1 MLICQRRP
9 PPGEQHLAA
18 FRAHLLELS
27 LSGSGLEP
35 GADMFQFHA
44 TANYPLHCVPGRP
57 YKSSHAEMLEQGLPG
72 TVSTSFRGS
81 PDGIE
86 LSQHRASSPD
96 NLAITSKLLTQQRSR
111 TSICFR
117 VRLQASLPHPVGLL
131 GARQWL
137 GSGESVREISP
148 RRGSCVPGLCAAA
161 MGRRVRAF
169 PAL

>member
-1 MLICQRRP
+1 MAGGPWGNAITQLRLRELLSWGKLPTIRCTESLQRLHELTCLYVSVG

-35 GADMFQFHA
+35 GADMFQLHA

-86 LSQHRASSPD
+86 LSQHRA
-96 NLAITSKLLTQQRSR
+96 
-111 TSICFR
+111 
-117 VRLQASLPHPVGLL
+117 
-131 GARQWL
+131 
-137 GSGESVREISP
+137 
-148 RRGSCVPGLCAAA
+148 
-161 MGRRVRAF
+161 
-169 PAL
+169 